1 MELLLVFVENLCDKQ
16 IKYKKLMQGFHL
28 IFVEQN
34 KSEIFDISIQE
45 LVFMGIS
52 FHFALFLMILQVC
65 LFLIAETQVIYLK
78 NELTDSR
85 KISIERPAS

>member
-1 MELLLVFVENLCDKQ
+1 
-16 IKYKKLMQGFHL
+16 MQGFHL

-52 FHFALFLMILQVC
+52 FHFALFLMILQVR